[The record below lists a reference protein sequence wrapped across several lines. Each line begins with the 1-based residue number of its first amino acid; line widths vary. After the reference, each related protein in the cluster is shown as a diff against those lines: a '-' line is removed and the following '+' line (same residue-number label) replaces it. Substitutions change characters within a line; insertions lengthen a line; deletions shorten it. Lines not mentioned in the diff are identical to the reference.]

1 MYQSLTFEL
10 TSHLVDQGFTWSTED
25 NKPPT
30 LRDGIKADLLVSNL
44 LDYMIGAGYASPT
57 KTI

>member
-1 MYQSLTFEL
+1 MYQALIFEL
-10 TSHLVDQGFTWSTED
+10 SSHLVDQGFTWSIED

-30 LRDGIKADLLVSNL
+30 LRDGIKAEVLLTNL

-57 KTI
+57 KVL